1 MLLNG
6 DEMYLMVEILQMLNK
21 PKQPIL
27 AHCLCKDDFLL
38 ESPKLLPEM
47 FVKNMHL
54 GMSSENQ
61 RLFCS
66 SLSMLLW
73 LNACLFL

>member
-6 DEMYLMVEILQMLNK
+6 DGMYLIVEILQMLNK

-38 ESPKLLPEM
+38 ESPKLLPA
-47 FVKNMHL
+47 KL
-54 GMSSENQ
+54 
-61 RLFCS
+61 
-66 SLSMLLW
+66 
-73 LNACLFL
+73 